1 MRNNTK
7 SQKQKIVNPYVNNQY
22 KFKSK
27 HISQTT
33 VNQEINTFLNNSSN
47 LSNHNVIPKN
57 RQIRNHAHSINNVPP
72 EFQRGNFHNQQNINN
87 EIYYNNTQ
95 SYNSYPRDQNFYN
108 NNLNTNNYINNQQ
121 NRNIEIECRNISK
134 TIKTSSFKAEILQN
148 INLKIYQGEIV
159 IILGPSGS
167 GKTTLLNVIAGIEHP
182 TGGDV
187 YIKGKIV
194 NKLNDK
200 ELTEFR
206 RNHIAY
212 IYQRYGLVPIST
224 VWDNIKL
231 GQNLVPKNKR
241 TVNIDEVINI
251 VGIEKIKNKFPH
263 ELSGGQK
270 QRVAIARAILKQ
282 PEIMLCD
289 EPTGALDD
297 ETSKNI
303 IDLFLKVN
311 KEFNTTIV
319 MVTHN
324 NSLVSIATKI
334 IRIQDGKIVGIE
346 ERNKNSNFLNPFNK

>member
-1 MRNNTK
+1 MKNKTK
-7 SQKQKIVNPYVNNQY
+7 TQNKKIINPYVNDQY

-27 HISQTT
+27 NINQTT
-33 VNQEINTFLNNSSN
+33 VNKEINTFINNNNNPS
-47 LSNHNVIPKN
+47 PQKK
-57 RQIRNHAHSINNVPP
+57 IRNPRGKVNTPINENQEPNIPNHQHVANPNHYNNEP
-72 EFQRGNFHNQQNINN
+72 QHNQPYVNN
-87 EIYYNNTQ
+87 PN
-95 SYNSYPRDQNFYN
+95 PD
-108 NNLNTNNYINNQQ
+108 INNQ
-121 NRNIEIECRNISK
+121 NNNTGNSNVEIECRNISK
-134 TIKTSSFKAEILQN
+134 TIKTSSFKADILQN
-148 INLKIYQGEIV
+148 VNLKIYQGEIV

-187 YIKGKIV
+187 FIKDKII

-241 TVNIDEVINI
+241 TVDIDEVINI

-346 ERNKNSNFLNPFNK
+346 ERNRNSNFQNPFTK